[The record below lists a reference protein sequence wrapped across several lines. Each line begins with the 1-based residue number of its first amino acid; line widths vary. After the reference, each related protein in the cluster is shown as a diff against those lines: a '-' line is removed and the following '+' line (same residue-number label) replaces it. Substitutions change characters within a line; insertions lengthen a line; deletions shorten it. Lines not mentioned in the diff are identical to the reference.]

1 MGCNWASIIDSFVII
16 FNQWI
21 KTRTMTKILV
31 IEDEDDIRDI
41 IIQLLEAHDFQVIDA
56 EDGETGVK
64 LAIQHHP
71 DLIICDM
78 MMPGLDGYGVLRELH
93 NHPSTHTIPFI
104 VLTAKAGKEDMRLAM
119 ELGADDY
126 LTKPF
131 TASELLG
138 AVKIRLEKK
147 ELFQQQSDK
156 KLNELRHN
164 LTRSLPHELLT
175 PLNGIL
181 GFAKLL
187 SDNADSIKP
196 DEIKEM
202 AEMIDSS
209 SHRLH
214 TMIQNFLLYAQL
226 EIFSHDPKRLQIF
239 LEGETGGT
247 QVILR
252 SVAQKKAEEFN
263 RMADLSLNL
272 QNIPL
277 PIAEHWFNKMAKE
290 LIDNAFKFSH
300 PGTPVEVNTTVTG
313 NHFIL
318 SVCDRGR
325 GMTAEQIA
333 NVGAYVQ
340 FERKIYEQQGS
351 GLGLSITKRF
361 TKLYGGRLM
370 IDSIPLKQ
378 TKVRMILPLQKKISS
393 QHSDLSRQPS
403 T

>member
-1 MGCNWASIIDSFVII
+1 M

-21 KTRTMTKILV
+21 ETRTMTKILI

-41 IIQLLEAHDFQVIDA
+41 IIQLLEAHDFQVMDA
-56 EDGETGVK
+56 DDGEKGVK

-78 MMPGLDGYGVLRELH
+78 MMPGLDGYGVLKQLH
-93 NHPSTHTIPFI
+93 THPSTHTIPFI
-104 VLTAKAGKEDMRLAM
+104 VLTAKAAKEDMRQAM

-131 TASELLG
+131 TSTELLG

-147 ELFQQQSDK
+147 ELVQQQSDK

-187 SDNADSIKP
+187 SEHADSIEP

-202 AEMIDSS
+202 AEMIDNS

-214 TMIQNFLLYAQL
+214 SMIQNFLLYAQL
-226 EIFSHDPKRLQIF
+226 EIASHDPRRLQIF

-247 QVILR
+247 EVILR
-252 SVAQKKAEEFN
+252 SVAQKKAKEFS

-272 QNIPL
+272 QDTPVA
-277 PIAEHWFNKMAKE
+277 IAEHWFSKMAKE
-290 LIDNAFKFSH
+290 LIDNAFKFSP

-313 NHFIL
+313 NHLIV

-351 GLGLSITKRF
+351 GLGLSIAKRF
-361 TKLYGGRLM
+361 TELYGGRLT
-370 IDSIPLKQ
+370 IDSIPMKQ
-378 TKVRMILPLQKKISS
+378 TKIKVILPIHRNISP
-393 QHSDLSRQPS
+393 QHSAISGQPS
-403 T
+403 A